1 MKPLLLLVDLQ
12 NDFLS
17 APALEPAGPE
27 IVRRA
32 ARLLSGA
39 RARSVPVVHAV
50 TAVNPERDDRMP
62 HWKALGRWKC
72 VAGTPGQAAPE
83 PLRPEGGEAVVRKT
97 FFSGFSSGDLDR
109 ALAEARVDTLVVAG
123 VHLHGCVRAT
133 VLDAYQRGFAVW
145 IAEDAVGSDDP
156 LHAAVTRRY
165 LEERAARFAPVEE
178 LLARL
183 SEGAPAA
190 RQERP
195 PALAAAVIAGRELR
209 REGLPAIDH
218 RSPREAARTLFTVP
232 QAGRSE
238 AAEAAAA
245 ARSAREGW
253 EPVPPE
259 ERSRILARL
268 AGRIEEEAEPL
279 ARDLAVEVG
288 KPVAQARA
296 EVRRAAAL
304 VRAAGAARAAEP
316 ASCGTESAWRRV
328 PLGVVA
334 AVTPWN
340 NPLAIP
346 LGKIAPAVAHGN
358 AVVWKPAPAATLAAV
373 RVLEL
378 MRQAGVPAGLV
389 NLVAGDHRTA
399 AAVMSDSG
407 VDAVS
412 LSGSSLAGWAAQE
425 ICARRRIPL
434 QAELGGNNAS
444 VVWEG
449 ADLDKAA
456 DLVARGA
463 FCFAGQR
470 CTANRRA
477 IVEERLF
484 EPFFQRLT
492 SATAGLRWGDP
503 LDPSTDVGPLI
514 SQDARDRVEA
524 AVARAAPEAE
534 RVVSPHARDAAS
546 CALRMVGAYYPPTIL
561 AGGHPD
567 GEIVQE
573 ETFGPVLVVQRAR
586 DFEHALSL
594 VNGVRQGLVASLF
607 AGPGPWRGR
616 FRKAARA
623 GVLKWNAATA
633 DADAAAPFGGW
644 KASGLGPAEHGPG
657 NAEFYTRIQAI
668 YGGA

>member
-1 MKPLLLLVDLQ
+1 MRPLLLLVDLQ

-17 APALEPAGPE
+17 APGLEPAGPE

-32 ARLLSGA
+32 ARLLCGA

-50 TAVNPERDDRMP
+50 TAVDPESDDRMP

-97 FFSGFSSGDLDR
+97 FFSGFSTGALDR
-109 ALAEARVDTLVVAG
+109 ALARARADTLLVAG

-133 VLDAYQRGFAVW
+133 VLDAYQRGLAVW
-145 IAEDAVGSDDP
+145 VAEDAVGSDDP

-165 LEERAARFAPVEE
+165 LEDRAARFAPVEE

-183 SEGAPAA
+183 SEGDPAV
-190 RQERP
+190 RPGRP

-209 REGLPAIDH
+209 GEGLPAIDQ
-218 RSPREAARTLFTVP
+218 RSPRETARVLFAVP
-232 QAGRSE
+232 RAGRSE

-245 ARSAREGW
+245 AGSAREGW
-253 EPVPPE
+253 EAIPSE

-268 AGRIEEEAEPL
+268 ADRIEGEAGAL

-288 KPVAQARA
+288 KPVAQGLA
-296 EVRRAAAL
+296 EARRAAAL
-304 VRAAGAARAAEP
+304 VRAAAAAGEGGRVA
-316 ASCGTESAWRRV
+316 CGPESAWRRL

-334 AVTPWN
+334 VVTPWN

-346 LGKIAPAVAHGN
+346 FGKIAPAVAHGN
-358 AVVWKPAPAATLAAV
+358 AVVWKPAPAATRAAM
-373 RVLEL
+373 RALDL
-378 MRQAGVPAGLV
+378 MREAGLPAGLV

-399 AAVMSDSG
+399 AAVMSDPG

-449 ADLDKAA
+449 ADLEKAA
-456 DLVARGA
+456 ELIARGA

-477 IVEERLF
+477 VVEERLF
-484 EPFFQRLT
+484 EPFVERLT
-492 SATAGLRWGDP
+492 NATANLRWGDP
-503 LDPSTDVGPLI
+503 LDPATEVGPLV
-514 SQDARDRVEA
+514 SEEARERVEA
-524 AVARAAPEAE
+524 AVARAAPQAE
-534 RVVSPHARDAAS
+534 RVLSPHAQGAVAHE
-546 CALRMVGAYYPPTIL
+546 LRGVGAYHPPTIVV
-561 AGGHPD
+561 AGEPD
-567 GEIVQE
+567 SEVVQE

-586 DFEHALSL
+586 GFENALDL
-594 VNGVRQGLVASLF
+594 VNGVRQGLVAALF
-607 AGPGPWRGR
+607 AGPGPWRRR
-616 FRKAARA
+616 FWNAARA

-644 KASGLGPAEHGPG
+644 KASGLGPPEHGPG

-668 YGGA
+668 YGEA